1 MPQSRQLAAIMFTD
15 IVGYTKLMQDSESAA
30 IKIRNRHRE
39 VFDRCH
45 ENFHGQIIQYYGD
58 GTLSIFDSSIEAVY
72 CAIEIQ
78 RQLPKFVPLR
88 IGIHFGE
95 VLLSESDIIGD
106 SVNIA
111 SRIESLGVAG
121 NVLVSDGI
129 KKNTKTHADIEYHLL
144 GTFHFKNDAYAR
156 DIYAVQAH
164 GLYIPATDELSGKL
178 QKSANTGFESL
189 AVLPFDNLTG
199 DKNKDILVAGIHDNL
214 ITAISKISSLRVISK
229 TSTLKYMVTDK
240 SLVEIA
246 TELNVET
253 IVEASVLKAQ
263 ENIRLNIQLINV
275 FPKEDHIWADVFDC
289 PLNEINFLLN
299 EITQTISEKIDL
311 VLTPKESKNLSTSSP
326 VNVEAYE
333 LYLSGMFYMEK
344 LTADDLELAIQHLK
358 KAIDIDPFFTP
369 AYSGI
374 PMVLIAQ
381 VQMGLIAPTTA
392 MPQIY
397 QYYQKA
403 LTIDPYSFESLYTK
417 AFLHW
422 SIEWNWEESEISFLK
437 AIDLNPNHSLS
448 RAFYG
453 HLLMIRKK
461 FDASVE
467 QSEYALKI
475 DPNNPLILALAAVVF
490 YNHGQVQKSLELAEK
505 SYEIDQNS
513 ILVQR
518 ILEMCYHHTKDYNR
532 SIQMLKLI
540 LQPILKNLDE
550 LGSDFDQIEYKKAV
564 VSIAKALEKLSDQQF
579 VQPAWVAVLY
589 IRAGLS
595 DEAMKWLER
604 GFQMHDQDLPY
615 MFIYDDFEQL
625 QNDRRFQGIIKK
637 MNLPYVELSE

>member
-1 MPQSRQLAAIMFTD
+1 MSHTRQLAAIMFTD
-15 IVGYTKLMQDSESAA
+15 IVGYTKLMQDSESSA

-45 ENFHGQIIQYYGD
+45 GNFHGQIIQYYGD

-129 KKNTKTHADIEYHLL
+129 KKNTKAHADIEYHLL

-178 QKSANTGFESL
+178 QKSANTGFDSL

-229 TSTLKYMVTDK
+229 TSTLKYKVTDK

-311 VLTPKESKNLSTSSP
+311 VLTPKESKNLSTSNP

-358 KAIDIDPFFTP
+358 KAIDIDPFFAP

-397 QYYQKA
+397 QYNQKA
-403 LTIDPYSFESLYTK
+403 LTMDPYSFESLYTK

-437 AIDLNPNHSLS
+437 AIDLNPNHSLC

-453 HLLMIRKK
+453 HLLMIGKK
-461 FDASVE
+461 FDPSVT
-467 QSEYALKI
+467 QTEYALKI
-475 DPNNPLILALAAVVF
+475 DPNNPLVLALAAVVF
-490 YNHGQVQKSLELAEK
+490 YHYGQVQKSLELAEK
-505 SYEIDQNS
+505 SYEIDRNS

-518 ILEMCYHHTKDYNR
+518 TLDMCYHHTKDYNR

-540 LQPILKNLDE
+540 LKPILKNLDE
-550 LGSDFDQIEYKKAV
+550 LGSDFDQIAYKKAV

-579 VQPAWVAVLY
+579 IQPATVAVLY
-589 IRAGLS
+589 IRAGLP

-615 MFIYDDFEQL
+615 IFIYDDFEQL
-625 QNDRRFQGIIKK
+625 QSDRRFQGIIEK
-637 MNLPYVELSE
+637 MNLPYAELSE